1 MGWEKLADRPI
12 DSARA
17 MGERLRENRCISNS
31 ACSWNSAKWWVST
44 HLTGLA
50 TTFTLLGC
58 PWPWMLFQKKEKKTV
73 SAPESIVGAQLRS
86 QSAFVQCREHV
97 PKQAEDRI
105 IWSWRVGKTSS
116 KCGRLI
122 IISVSFQIIWK
133 PFELLFWGVGNHFN

>member
-1 MGWEKLADRPI
+1 MQLKLSEVMSEHTLAWP
-12 DSARA
+12 
-17 MGERLRENRCISNS
+17 GHHFHFVRLP
-31 ACSWNSAKWWVST
+31 
-44 HLTGLA
+44 LTLNA
-50 TTFTLLGC
+50 LS
-58 PWPWMLFQKKEKKTV
+58 KEKRKTV

-86 QSAFVQCREHV
+86 QSAFVPCREHV

-133 PFELLFWGVGNHFN
+133 PFELLF